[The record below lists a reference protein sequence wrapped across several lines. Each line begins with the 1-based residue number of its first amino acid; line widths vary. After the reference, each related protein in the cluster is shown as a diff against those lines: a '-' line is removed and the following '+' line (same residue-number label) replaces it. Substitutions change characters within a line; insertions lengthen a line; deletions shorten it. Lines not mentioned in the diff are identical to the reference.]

1 MKKPFLYNRALALG
15 LVIPFV
21 LLFIVLSGGSAL
33 AKERAQRQSVF
44 YDGVE
49 GDGLSIRHDLDARLD
64 AAYNML
70 TLAQRSNLRDDPL
83 LEAIRQDHAAL
94 TEDVGIAESYAL
106 DQALDRDVKQ
116 LYARAEEMGLSEE
129 DQRLLE
135 KQYYEFLSR
144 EQTIGHDGY
153 NAQAQAFTKPFP
165 PSPPAL
171 SARSTA
177 WNRWNTFAKPAAPLA
192 AAPKDMEECA

>member
-1 MKKPFLYNRALALG
+1 MKKPFLYNRALAFG

-21 LLFIVLSGGSAL
+21 LLVIVLSGGSAL
-33 AKERAQRQSVF
+33 AKERAQTESVF

-153 NAQAQAFTKPFP
+153 NAQAQAFNQT
-165 PSPPAL
+165 L
-171 SARSTA
+171 SA
-177 WNRWNTFAKPAAPLA
+177 FPASLIGSLYGVEPL
-192 AAPKDMEECA
+192 EYFR